1 MNQVV
6 RAQARHI
13 EIGRDKKVKWYSRLL
28 IGVITGVLVV
38 AAGNH
43 AVRAQQATTSTVYI
57 IAEVDIVT
65 YPTAL
70 KEYRAKVAETL
81 APFNGHYHI
90 VARGG
95 RIESLDGDSPP
106 ERVAVIEFDSSEQAH
121 AWYSSPAYQAIRPI
135 VESATKGRVFIVEG
149 LDQ

>member
-1 MNQVV
+1 MSTDPEN
-6 RAQARHI
+6 
-13 EIGRDKKVKWYSRLL
+13 GRNKKVKWYSKLL
-28 IGVITGVLVV
+28 IAMITGVLVV
-38 AAGNH
+38 AAGNY
-43 AVRAQQATTSTVYI
+43 AVHAQQEKTSTVYL
-57 IAEVDIVT
+57 IAEVDTIT

-70 KEYRAKVAETL
+70 KEYAAKVADTL
-81 APFNGHYHI
+81 APFNGHYNI
-90 VARGG
+90 IARGG
-95 RIESLDGDSPP
+95 KIESLDGDSRP